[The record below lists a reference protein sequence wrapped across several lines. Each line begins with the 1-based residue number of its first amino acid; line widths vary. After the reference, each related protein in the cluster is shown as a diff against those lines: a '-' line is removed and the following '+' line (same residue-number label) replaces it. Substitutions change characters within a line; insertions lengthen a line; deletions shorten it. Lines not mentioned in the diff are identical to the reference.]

1 MYNTVTRGESMVK
14 YPIIF
19 RTSLAI
25 VLGLLAVFVPFVP
38 LKMIFGVGALIIFAI
53 NMRRYAAFLIVISV
67 IFAVVVAIRFAVPY
81 DISSNLNFGFPGI
94 AFSGTV
100 YPDKYI
106 QGAKYLS
113 VNVTGLDLTFD
124 PSTSTIYIPAS
135 LKVQRNGEYLDI
147 SDPNHLNN
155 FTFKIVV
162 GTKNAFSNASFH
174 TTGLKV
180 NGNISGEGIT
190 FNSVGIDMNSSITAR
205 TLSINGVGINL
216 NGTLNASS
224 VEINGTGD
232 KIDLGVSANTVKIN
246 GVSIDGNLKYTDEWI
261 GTRSLFVNAIG
272 GNLSVYTITS
282 NQGYLDIQ
290 NTGGF
295 LKINRIRY

>member
-1 MYNTVTRGESMVK
+1 MVK

-25 VLGLLAVFVPFVP
+25 VLGFLAVFIPFLP
-38 LKMIFGVGALIIFAI
+38 LKIIFGVSALIIFAI

-67 IFAVVVAIRFAVPY
+67 IFAIVVAIRFAVPY
-81 DISSNLNFGFPGI
+81 DVPSNFNFGFPQI

-113 VNVTGLDLTFD
+113 VDVTGLDLTFD
-124 PSTSTIYIPAS
+124 SSTSTIYIPSS
-135 LKVQRNGEYLDI
+135 LKITRSENTLDI
-147 SDPNHLNN
+147 SSQGQNN
-155 FTFKIVV
+155 ATFRIVV
-162 GTKNAFSNASFH
+162 GTKDKFVDANFH

-180 NGNISGEGIT
+180 NGNISGEEIT
-190 FNSVGIDMNSSITAR
+190 FNSVGIDMNSSITAK
-205 TLSINGVGINL
+205 TLSINGVGVNV

-232 KIDLGVSANTVKIN
+232 KIDLRASAKTMKIN
-246 GVSIDGNLKYTDEWI
+246 GVSIDGTLKYTDEWT
-261 GTRSLFVNAIG
+261 GSRSLFLNAIG

-295 LKINRIRY
+295 LKINRVGY

>member
-1 MYNTVTRGESMVK
+1 MVK

-25 VLGLLAVFVPFVP
+25 ALGVLAVLIPFLP
-38 LKMIFGVGALIIFAI
+38 LKIIFGISALIIFAI
-53 NMRRYAAFLIVISV
+53 NMRRYAILLIAMAV
-67 IFAVVVAIRFAVPY
+67 IFAIVVATRFAPPY
-81 DISSNLNFGFPGI
+81 DAFSNFNFGFPGI

-113 VNVTGLDLTFD
+113 VDVTGLDLTLD
-124 PSTSTIYIPAS
+124 PSTNTIYIPSS
-135 LKVQRNGEYLDI
+135 LMITRSGNTLDI
-147 SDPNHLNN
+147 SSQGLNN
-155 FTFKIVV
+155 TTFRIVV
-162 GTKNAFSNASFH
+162 GTKDKFVNASFH

-180 NGNISGEGIT
+180 NGNISGEEIT

-205 TLSINGVGINL
+205 TLSINGVGINV

-232 KIDLGVSANTVKIN
+232 KIDLRVSANAMKIN
-246 GVSIDGNLKYTDEWI
+246 GVSVDGNLKYTDEWT
-261 GTRSLFVNAIG
+261 GSRSLFVNAIG

>member
-1 MYNTVTRGESMVK
+1 MK

-25 VLGLLAVFVPFVP
+25 ALGLLAVLIPFLP
-38 LKMIFGVGALIIFAI
+38 LKIIFGVSALIIFAI

-67 IFAVVVAIRFAVPY
+67 IFAVVVAIRVAVPY
-81 DISSNLNFGFPGI
+81 DVSSNFNFFPSI
-94 AFSGTV
+94 APSQTL

-106 QGAKYLS
+106 QGAGYLS
-113 VNVTGLDLTFD
+113 VNVTGLDMTFD
-124 PSTSTIYIPAS
+124 PSTSTIYIPSS
-135 LKVQRNGEYLDI
+135 LKITRSGNTLDI
-147 SDPNHLNN
+147 SSQGQNN
-155 FTFKIVV
+155 ATFRIVV
-162 GTKNAFSNASFH
+162 GTKDKFVDASFH

-180 NGNISGEGIT
+180 NGNISGEEIT
-190 FNSVGIDMNSSITAR
+190 FNSVGIDMNSSISAR

-232 KIDLGVSANTVKIN
+232 KIDLMVSANTMKIN
-246 GVSIDGNLKYTDEWI
+246 GVSVDGNLKYTDEWT
-261 GTRSLFVNAIG
+261 GSRSLFVNAIG
-272 GNLSVYTITS
+272 GNLSVYTVTS
-282 NQGYLDIQ
+282 NQGSLDIQ